1 MSLLVGS
8 IDFGTTYSGWA
19 YLTSHDFEREP
30 TKAYARNWNLGD
42 RMSLKS

>member
-19 YLTSHDFEREP
+19 YLTRHDFQREP
-30 TKAYARNWNLGD
+30 TKAYARNWHLGD